1 MSAGRKLL
9 RYGFHRKASPVPFE
23 EPTVRS
29 AGTNGPHYGPP
40 VTHGVPDK
48 KPQDVLGVPS
58 LELSLSSLGSRM
70 VALNVAAV
78 GGGEKR
84 RRWRWWWWGVETES
98 PFVSLTSSSHT
109 RFSLQHE
116 WWAEP
121 IVCVG
126 DTGRGQ

>member
-1 MSAGRKLL
+1 M
-9 RYGFHRKASPVPFE
+9 
-23 EPTVRS
+23 RS
-29 AGTNGPHYGPP
+29 AGTNGLHYGPP

-48 KPQDVLGVPS
+48 KPQDELGVPS

-70 VALNVAAV
+70 VALNAAAV
-78 GGGEKR
+78 GGEKR
-84 RRWRWWWWGVETES
+84 RCWGGKTES
-98 PFVSLTSSSHT
+98 PFVSLTSSSRT

-126 DTGRGQ
+126 DTARGQ

>member
-1 MSAGRKLL
+1 M
-9 RYGFHRKASPVPFE
+9 
-23 EPTVRS
+23 RS

-58 LELSLSSLGSRM
+58 PELSLSSLGSRM
-70 VALNVAAV
+70 VALNVAGEKSDVVAD
-78 GGGEKR
+78 GGG
-84 RRWRWWWWGVETES
+84 GAES

>member
-1 MSAGRKLL
+1 M
-9 RYGFHRKASPVPFE
+9 
-23 EPTVRS
+23 RS

-40 VTHGVPDK
+40 VTHGEPDK

-58 LELSLSSLGSRM
+58 PELSLGRLGSRM
-70 VALNVAAV
+70 VALNVAAE
-78 GGGEKR
+78 GGGGSR
-84 RRWRWWWWGVETES
+84 CRWWGGETES